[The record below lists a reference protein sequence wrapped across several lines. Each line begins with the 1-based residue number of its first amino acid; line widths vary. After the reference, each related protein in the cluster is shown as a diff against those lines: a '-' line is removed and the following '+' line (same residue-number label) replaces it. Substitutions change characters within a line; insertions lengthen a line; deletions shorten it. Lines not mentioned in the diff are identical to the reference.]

1 LADFE
6 LVKSLLAMSLWLRF
20 CASRKGGTR
29 GGGWVHRPWLAPGG
43 QISLLLCMNGL
54 RKQSS
59 GLVWPSFLTAQNF
72 FLVCM
77 GDHWPRAVTIENSL
91 MSGCCLSHE
100 SAKNGC
106 KGSWVKCWASK
117 PKGTGNMVHLRD
129 P

>member
-1 LADFE
+1 MHQ
-6 LVKSLLAMSLWLRF
+6 S
-20 CASRKGGTR
+20 
-29 GGGWVHRPWLAPGG
+29 WLAPGG
-43 QISLLLCMNGL
+43 QISLLLCITGL

-77 GDHWPRAVTIENSL
+77 GDHWPRAGTIENSL

-100 SAKNGC
+100 SAENGY
-106 KGSWVKCWASK
+106 KSRWVKCWASK
-117 PKGTGNMVHLRD
+117 PKGTGNMVRLRD